1 VIVVS
6 LSIGIVGLPN
16 SGKSTLFN
24 ALTKG
29 SAKVSNHPFTTI
41 DPNIG
46 NVKIPE
52 DRLAP
57 LEKIYGAK
65 RQVPAEIAFY
75 DIAGLIEG
83 SSRGEGMG
91 NQFLSHIRQTDA
103 LIIVLRCFDDPGSS
117 GVIDPLGDLGILL
130 TELVL
135 ADLEVVENGLEK
147 REKVYKLG
155 EKSHR
160 EEIDILKKVALVL
173 RDGKPAID
181 APVTVD
187 EWERIKSFSLLTAK
201 PVLYVANLAEDNRD
215 PGSIIGTIR
224 KALPHENAEIM
235 TLSARVEA
243 ELMELPEEEALLFA
257 EELGIQGRALDR
269 LIVSCRSLLRLV
281 TFFTGNEKE
290 VRAWTIS
297 DGTTALKAAGGIHS
311 DMERGFIKAE
321 IITCD
326 ELIRI
331 GTLGTARERGIMRI
345 EGKDYILKEGDVVYF
360 RFNV

>member
-1 VIVVS
+1 MA

-16 SGKSTLFN
+16 SGKSTIFN

-41 DPNIG
+41 EPNIG

-52 DRLAP
+52 DRLIP
-57 LEKIYGAK
+57 LEKMYGAK

-91 NQFLSHIRQTDA
+91 NKFLSHIRQTDA
-103 LIIVLRCFDDPGSS
+103 LIIVLRCFDDPQVQAS
-117 GVIDPLGDLGILL
+117 GLIDPLSDLGIVL

-135 ADLEVVENGLEK
+135 ADYEVVENARER
-147 REKVYKLG
+147 REKLHKLG
-155 EKSHR
+155 EKGHG
-160 EEIDILKKVALVL
+160 EEIEILRKIAGVL
-173 RDGKPAID
+173 KEGKPACE

-187 EWERIKSFSLLTAK
+187 EWDRIKSFSLLTAK
-201 PVLYVANLAEDNRD
+201 PVLYVANVAEGGLSD
-215 PGSIIGTIR
+215 PALIGKIFQS
-224 KALPHENAEIM
+224 LPHGKAEIL
-235 TLSARVEA
+235 TLSAKVEA
-243 ELMELPEEEALLFA
+243 ELAELPDDEALIFGQ
-257 EELGIQGRALDR
+257 ELGIEARVLDR
-269 LIVSCRSLLRLV
+269 LLGASRSLLRLI

-290 VRAWTIS
+290 VRAWTIPE
-297 DGTTALKAAGGIHS
+297 GTTAQRAAGRIHS

-321 IITCD
+321 IIAFD
-326 ELIRI
+326 ELMKI
-331 GTLGTARERGIMRI
+331 GSLSVAKERGQIRM
-345 EGKDYILKEGDVVYF
+345 EGRDYVVREGDVAYF